1 MSWRLKVK
9 NQAIYGQYYG
19 RSKLNKKIILFM
31 DEETGQIKKIHSN
44 KLQIVAEK

>member
-1 MSWRLKVK
+1 MRLKVK

-19 RSKLNKKIILFM
+19 RSKLNKQIILFL

-44 KLQIVAEK
+44 KLQVVADK